1 MPSRS
6 TNVVTNDKI
15 SFFLGLDISLYM
27 YFFIHSSSNGHLGGF
42 HVVAIVNNVA
52 VNMGVHVHFQISVSV
67 PFRKYPEVE

>member
-6 TNVVTNDKI
+6 TYVVTNDKI

-52 VNMGVHVHFQISVSV
+52 VNMG
-67 PFRKYPEVE
+67 